1 MIINEVEKRP
11 FYCIFI
17 PMTSQKNIVTTIF
30 LTFAALF
37 FVACAEDSS
46 PTGGSNDDWHNRI
59 ENIPVKRSSSSSAQS
74 SSSAYKLDDV
84 FNPDISYGEITDKRD
99 GKKYRTVQIED
110 QTWMAQN
117 LDYADSVNTPSLKG
131 KMWCGGDSSIQDYC
145 DIFGRLYTLGA
156 AIDSIELEKEGFNTY
171 TNYEDSKIIRGIC
184 PEGWRLPSSDEFDD
198 LFQKFGGFSTAGK
211 ALKAK
216 TTLWNT
222 DSGSDRAGFSAIPTG
237 YLFHDGSMKYVGEN
251 ANFHTTQYNNLHS
264 VIKVLAANRA
274 NASSEFRLRKEGY
287 SIRCIKITEDDL
299 IEDDNS
305 IDMDSTN
312 VTDERS

>member
-1 MIINEVEKRP
+1 
-11 FYCIFI
+11 
-17 PMTSQKNIVTTIF
+17 MTSQKNIVTTIF

-117 LDYADSVNTPSLKG
+117 LNYADSVNTPSLKG
-131 KMWCGGDSSIQDYC
+131 KMWCGGDSTIQDYC
-145 DIFGRLYTLGA
+145 DIFGRLYTWGA
-156 AIDSIELEKEGFNTY
+156 AVDSIEFVKEGYNIS
-171 TNYEDSKIIRGIC
+171 TNYGDYLHDTTPSPKIIRGIC

-299 IEDDNS
+299 SADDPVA
-305 IDMDSTN
+305 DEDSTVDN
-312 VTDERS
+312 DSTADELTK